1 MGTSGTRHR
10 ITLPVV
16 LLATG
21 ALVTVTATSGA
32 THPRPAGL
40 TDAPAAV
47 PSRSGAPT
55 STVDRVADFYGAYID
70 VLYDTG
76 GGRLS
81 QALRGHYLTAG
92 LRHSLA
98 RWESVHHKDG
108 VLRIKGVPT
117 AWKVVYND
125 SGMGHCW
132 SRVTLTWKDS
142 GNHVH
147 HTRLMVQSDLATRL
161 ISAIKAD
168 A

>member
-1 MGTSGTRHR
+1 MATSGTRR
-10 ITLPVV
+10 LITLPAA

-21 ALVTVTATSGA
+21 TLVTATATSGA
-32 THPRPAGL
+32 AHTQSSGR
-40 TDAPAAV
+40 TDTPAAA
-47 PSRSGAPT
+47 PSRSGTPT

-76 GGRLS
+76 NGRLAR
-81 QALRGHYLTAG
+81 ALRGHYLTAG

-98 RWESVHHKDG
+98 RWESTHHKDG
-108 VLRIKGVPT
+108 VLRVKGVPT

-125 SGMGHCW
+125 SGMGRCW

-142 GNHVH
+142 RGHVH
-147 HTRLMVQSDLATRL
+147 HTRLMVQSDLTTRL
-161 ISAIKAD
+161 ISAIKTD